1 MNKIAVFIPSLE
13 YGGAERVT
21 SYIVNHLCNK
31 YEVILFTSKSATE
44 KEYPINEKIQRYVL
58 NSRIELKNKLIEFE
72 PDICIIM
79 FAPMGIK
86 LVPTL
91 RKLRIPFI
99 ISERNDPQH
108 FAGKKI
114 TKYLYQYYMKYADG
128 VVFQTH
134 DVVNYYKPK
143 LKNVFCKV
151 IYNPI
156 DFTNFPHKN
165 KSREKKIVNVGR
177 LHPQKNQKLLIE
189 AFSRISKKYPDYTLE
204 IYGEGELRNFLQTQ
218 INDLG
223 MNDKIFLKGSTKNVL
238 KYVNNCEIFV
248 LSSDFEGLPNS
259 LLEAMALGMPVISTD
274 CPCGGPKEMIKTGVN
289 GILVPVKNIDKL
301 SSNMELLI
309 SNKKIRE
316 DLSVNA
322 EKIRY
327 ILDSDKILQ
336 QWENFC
342 IEVLRRRNE

>member
-1 MNKIAVFIPSLE
+1 
-13 YGGAERVT
+13 
-21 SYIVNHLCNK
+21 
-31 YEVILFTSKSATE
+31 
-44 KEYPINEKIQRYVL
+44 
-58 NSRIELKNKLIEFE
+58 
-72 PDICIIM
+72 
-79 FAPMGIK
+79 
-86 LVPTL
+86 
-91 RKLRIPFI
+91 
-99 ISERNDPQH
+99 
-108 FAGKKI
+108 
-114 TKYLYQYYMKYADG
+114 
-128 VVFQTH
+128 
-134 DVVNYYKPK
+134 
-143 LKNVFCKV
+143 
-151 IYNPI
+151 
-156 DFTNFPHKN
+156 
-165 KSREKKIVNVGR
+165 
-177 LHPQKNQKLLIE
+177 
-189 AFSRISKKYPDYTLE
+189 
-204 IYGEGELRNFLQTQ
+204 
-218 INDLG
+218 

-289 GILVPVKNIDKL
+289 GILVPVNNIDEL

-327 ILDSDKILQ
+327 ILDADKILQ